1 MFNVSVD
8 HVDNVHDDVSTCS
21 EVIDL
26 RSHKCPLS
34 GLGGPIV

>member
-1 MFNVSVD
+1 MSVLTMSTMSMLD
-8 HVDNVHDDVSTCS
+8 DDVSTCS